1 MGSVSSVIV
10 AGGGGKRFGAKKQF
24 LILSGMPVLK
34 RTVATFDSHPAIH
47 RIVVVVPEEDVS
59 MAKDMLMG
67 LKKVYAIVAGG
78 ETRQASV
85 WSGLQLIKDSEI
97 VLIHDGVRPL
107 VSHSLIAKVIDGIN
121 GYDACIPALPV
132 ADTIKQVKD
141 DIVLKTIPRAD
152 VYTIQT
158 PQAFNTAKIIAAHE
172 KADRKRSIATDDST
186 LLEEYGANIR
196 VVEGDPY
203 NMKITRR
210 TDMLFAEVIIK
221 CHTG

>member
-24 LILSGMPVLK
+24 LILSGTSVLK
-34 RTVATFDSHPAIH
+34 RTVAIFDSHPAIH
-47 RIVVVVPEEDVS
+47 RIVVVVPEEDVP

-78 ETRQASV
+78 ETRRASV
-85 WSGLQLIKDSEI
+85 WSGLQ
-97 VLIHDGVRPL
+97 LIHDGVRPL
-107 VSHSLIAKVIDGIN
+107 VSHLLISKVIDGIK
-121 GYDACIPALPV
+121 GFDACIPALPA

-141 DIVLKTIPRAD
+141 GIVLKTIPRAD

-158 PQAFNTAKIIAAHE
+158 PQAFNTSKIIAAHE
-172 KADRKRSIATDDST
+172 MANRKRAIATDDST

-203 NMKITRR
+203 NIKITRR